1 MISDTME
8 NPCTGTISSLNSNTS
23 MTSEGCLNIQVTS
36 LISHPSL
43 KNLDPILFG
52 LQRIPSMLKVQVK
65 GSNKPFDLNWNY
77 EATDV
82 NNKQPGNIE
91 RYLKVS
97 FFTFSTIFQIPF
109 LLFWFPVFSTHFKGL
124 LKRGWKSC
132 RAKRYV
138 GTCT

>member
-1 MISDTME
+1 MELQIKVCYRIVKCNGSLEQVLIFKLDDYDKFNTLKKIVKMISDTVE
-8 NPCTGTISSLNSNTS
+8 NPCTGTISSLNSNMS

-77 EATDV
+77 EASDV
-82 NNKQPGNIE
+82 NIKQPGHIE

-97 FFTFSTIFQIPF
+97 FFLS
-109 LLFWFPVFSTHFKGL
+109 
-124 LKRGWKSC
+124 
-132 RAKRYV
+132 
-138 GTCT
+138 

>member
-1 MISDTME
+1 MISDTVE
-8 NPCTGTISSLNSNTS
+8 NPCTGTISSLNSNMS

-77 EATDV
+77 EASDV
-82 NNKQPGNIE
+82 NIKQPGHIE

-97 FFTFSTIFQIPF
+97 FFYLDYYYILDAIFNSLVTSF
-109 LLFWFPVFSTHFKGL
+109 LSTHFSL
-124 LKRGWKSC
+124 
-132 RAKRYV
+132 V
-138 GTCT
+138 E